1 LRRGRPAGPS
11 SPDENEPQ
19 PGPAQPEPAPKAA
32 PAPAQEPAPE
42 PAPAGSEQP
51 AAEAVGDTQI
61 TRIREAWPAILDRLA
76 GSSRVA
82 WTAFHAAT
90 PVSCTGGALAVA
102 VSEPGNARAIAQRGH
117 DERLRQAII
126 DVVALD
132 LTIDV
137 LHDPEPSSPGGS
149 SPQASGRGVGPGPA
163 GSSRTAPAAPGAA
176 PPAAGSPAVQET
188 GPGRSSRP
196 ADVVRAAGSTTSD
209 EHVVD
214 EPSPDDPDLDAG
226 AADGLALITRELGAR
241 PIGEIDHT

>member
-137 LHDPEPSSPGGS
+137 LHDPEPASPGRPAPQGS
-149 SPQASGRGVGPGPA
+149 RSGGGPGPA
-163 GSSRTAPAAPGAA
+163 GARSAPGAAGTAPAAGR
-176 PPAAGSPAVQET
+176 PPAQDTGSAP
-188 GPGRSSRP
+188 SSRP
-196 ADVVRAAGSTTSD
+196 ADVVRAAGSTASE
-209 EHVVD
+209 EHEVD

-226 AADGLALITRELGAR
+226 VADGLALITRELGAR